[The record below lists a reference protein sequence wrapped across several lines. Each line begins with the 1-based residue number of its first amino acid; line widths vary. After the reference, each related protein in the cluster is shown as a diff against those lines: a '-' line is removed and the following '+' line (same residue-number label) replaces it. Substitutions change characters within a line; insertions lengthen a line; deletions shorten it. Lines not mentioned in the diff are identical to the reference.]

1 MKLSEVQKGD
11 LVNFD
16 MITPGIFGDQYRGVL
31 VAGVVDYTVASTI
44 DPELNVKHQA
54 FYPYFKDTVDNVNDP
69 ARYDY
74 LLIRPD
80 PAKSELL
87 VIGYPW
93 INPSSLE
100 VTKGR
105 SALITITTWE
115 QRFESPLKDF
125 LANLGVPYTID
136 IRDKS

>member
-1 MKLSEVQKGD
+1 MKLSEIQKGD
-11 LVNFD
+11 LVNYD

-31 VAGVVDYTVASTI
+31 VAGVVDYTVASSI
-44 DPELNVKHQA
+44 DPEVNVKHQA
-54 FYPYFKDTVDNVNDP
+54 FYPMFKNTVDNVNDP
-69 ARYDY
+69 SRYDY

-80 PAKSELL
+80 PTQSNLL
-87 VIGYPW
+87 VIGY
-93 INPSSLE
+93 
-100 VTKGR
+100 KGR

-136 IRDKS
+136 VRDKS